1 MEEKIKEV
9 SSQDLM
15 QLYSMVISHIEYLE
29 TEKEKVLEVDKK

>member
-15 QLYSMVISHIEYLE
+15 QLYSMVIGHIEYLE